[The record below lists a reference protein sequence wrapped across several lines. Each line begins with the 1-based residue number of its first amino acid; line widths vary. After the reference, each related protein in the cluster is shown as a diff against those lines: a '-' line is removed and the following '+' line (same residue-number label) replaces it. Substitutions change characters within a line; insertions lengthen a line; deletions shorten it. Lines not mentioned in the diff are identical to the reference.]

1 MRNGDRHDSNLRSY
15 LRDRM
20 AGDLP
25 SNFAREVM
33 NDVHRT
39 NQAGRGAGWRIFA
52 GLATVALAA
61 VIVVVGLGLV
71 NRESDV
77 GDAPTPSGAT
87 TPSGAA
93 TEAPTPE
100 ASESASASE
109 VASSSPSVE
118 PTSAEG
124 EFGPIHAMTPDEAFG
139 EAATCE
145 NADAMNAVG
154 EPTDVTY
161 SISYPA
167 EWFTNDGGGER
178 SPCTLFGPE
187 PIEDVS
193 GGVGPGSVA
202 VTIDLPPGGDFSTE
216 GSSVTTE
223 EYTVDGVAAVRYEIP
238 DSEGG
243 FTTGPSVVWIIA
255 VEGNLP
261 EVGNDR
267 PYMAI
272 GTTSD
277 DPEQFAEWVEVV
289 DQMVA
294 TLDLA
299 SR

>member
-1 MRNGDRHDSNLRSY
+1 MRNGDRYDSNLRSY

-33 NDVHRT
+33 DDVHRT

-52 GLATVALAA
+52 GLTTVALAA
-61 VIVVVGLGLV
+61 LIVVVGLGLV
-71 NRESDV
+71 ERGDV
-77 GDAPTPSGAT
+77 GEAPTASSAT
-87 TPSGAA
+87 TPSGSPS
-93 TEAPTPE
+93 EAPTSE

-109 VASSSPSVE
+109 AASPSPSVE
-118 PTSAEG
+118 PTTAEG

-145 NADAMNAVG
+145 NADAMNSVG

-167 EWFTNDGGGER
+167 EWFTNEAGGER
-178 SPCTLFGPE
+178 SPCTLFGAE

-223 EYTVDGVAAVRYEIP
+223 EYTVDGVAAVRYEIAA
-238 DSEGG
+238 SEGG
-243 FTTGPSVVWIIA
+243 FMTGPSVVWIIA

-261 EVGNDR
+261 GVGNDR

-272 GTTSD
+272 GTTSE
-277 DPEQFAEWVEVV
+277 DPDQFAEWVDVV
-289 DQMVA
+289 DRMVA

-299 SR
+299 GR